1 MESRITFLISIVAL
15 LIAVVPAAGFAEDD
29 KAEKIKEIIDKTTP
43 EGRAAFQTQQMKKA
57 LGLNQDQID
66 KVREINLKYARK
78 VETTADAS
86 EGESRKLG
94 EMKKIS
100 EEKDS
105 EMKAVLSSEQYDK
118 YLAMKEEMRKK
129 MLDSTGG

>member
-1 MESRITFLISIVAL
+1 MEMRIPFMLFVIALSISVL
-15 LIAVVPAAGFAEDD
+15 PAASADGEGE
-29 KAEKIKEIIDKTTP
+29 AEKIKEIIDKTTP
-43 EGRAAFQTQQMKKA
+43 EGRAAFQTQEMKKG

-66 KVREINLKYARK
+66 KVRELNLKYARK

-129 MLDSTGG
+129 LLDSTGG

>member
-1 MESRITFLISIVAL
+1 MLFIVAL
-15 LIAVVPAAGFAEDD
+15 SISVLPAADGEGE
-29 KAEKIKEIIDKTTP
+29 AEKIKEIIDKTTP
-43 EGRAAFQTQQMKKA
+43 EGRAAFQTQEMKKA

-78 VETTADAS
+78 IETTVDTS
-86 EGESRKLG
+86 KGEGGELG
-94 EMKKIS
+94 GMREIS

-105 EMKAVLSSEQYDK
+105 EMKGVLSAEQYDK

-129 MLDSTGG
+129 MLGSTGG